1 MPQEQKQ
8 KKKRV
13 PITALTKQ
21 QICLKKRENLKLR
34 DEDLAKEY
42 GLDRSTIT
50 KILKQR
56 DKWLAIDPNSNYA
69 KQKTQKSPKF
79 PQIEEALS
87 QWLTINISNGG
98 SISDAQLQ
106 EKALELAQ
114 TYGIR
119 NEFQASNGWISKF
132 KNRHQFRSGES
143 QGTSEVALQV
153 NPQSA
158 SISGTA
164 YISPSEHSNF
174 NNAVSLVSCFILLIL
189 NSKKILSSI

>member
-21 QICLKKRENLKLR
+21 EICLKKRENLKLR

-56 DKWLAIDPNSNYA
+56 EKWLAIDPNSNYA

-87 QWLTINISNGG
+87 QWLSHNIGNG
-98 SISDAQLQ
+98 SVSDAQLQ

-114 TYGIR
+114 TYGLR

-143 QGTSEVALQV
+143 QGTSEVSLQV
-153 NPQSA
+153 NPQTA
-158 SISGTA
+158 PISGNTF
-164 YISPSEHSNF
+164 ISPSEHSNF
-174 NNAVSLVSCFILLIL
+174 NNTVNLVSCFKHIVQ
-189 NSKKILSSI
+189 KKNFYHQF

>member
-21 QICLKKRENLKLR
+21 EICLKKRENLKLR

-56 DKWLAIDPNSNYA
+56 EKWLAIDPNSNYA

-87 QWLTINISNGG
+87 RWLSANLSSGN
-98 SISDAQLQ
+98 SVSDAQLQ
-106 EKALELAQ
+106 EKALEFAQ
-114 TYGIR
+114 NYGLR

-132 KNRHQFRSGES
+132 KNRHQFRSSES
-143 QGTSEVALQV
+143 QGVSEVSLQV
-153 NPQSA
+153 NPQSVPIGA
-158 SISGTA
+158 TVISQ
-164 YISPSEHSNF
+164 PEHSNF
-174 NNAVSLVSCFILLIL
+174 SNTVNLVSCFI
-189 NSKKILSSI
+189 SV

>member
-1 MPQEQKQ
+1 MRTGLYTTFTQMPQEQKQ

-21 QICLKKRENLKLR
+21 EICLKKRENLKLR

-56 DKWLAIDPNSNYA
+56 EKWLAIDPNSNYA

-79 PQIEEALS
+79 PQIEDALS
-87 QWLTINISNGG
+87 RWLSANLNNGN
-98 SISDAQLQ
+98 SVSDAQLQ
-106 EKALELAQ
+106 EKALEYAQ
-114 TYGIR
+114 SYGLR

-143 QGTSEVALQV
+143 QGVSEVSLQV
-153 NPQSA
+153 NPQSVP
-158 SISGTA
+158 IGTTV
-164 YISPSEHSNF
+164 IPTQEHSNF
-174 NNAVSLVSCFILLIL
+174 SNTVSLVSCFI
-189 NSKKILSSI
+189 SV